1 MSLLKHY
8 QKQVD
13 SGVLRHDPAQAAAI
27 NVLQGVLDEL
37 SSPKAPVPSKGF
49 SFFGRS
55 KKVVVPAAKGAYLWG
70 GVGRGKTWLMD
81 CFFEAVP
88 IVEKRRYHYHHFML
102 MMHEELRKLG
112 HGHKEPL
119 AQVAKNLSADV
130 ELLCIDE
137 FHVMDIGDAMILAG
151 ILQGL
156 FDNGVTLVTTSNRVP
171 GDLYKN
177 GLQRDRFKPAIE
189 LLNEHTHVMELDNGM
204 DYRMLKMEEQAA
216 SAAFIRQNEQV
227 LEQHFREMAQGVV
240 QADTSIIVNHR
251 KIPVRKMT
259 DDVIWFDF
267 DAVCKGPRATHDYIH
282 LADQFKTVLI
292 SNVPVMNHESE
303 NPARRFLNL
312 IDELYDRKVRLFI
325 STETEL
331 DALYQGDDLQF
342 EFARAVSRLNEMQTP
357 GYQVLH

>member
-8 QKQVD
+8 QHQVE
-13 SGVLRHDPAQAAAI
+13 SGALHSDPAQEAAI
-27 NVLQGVLDEL
+27 AVLQGVLDEL
-37 SSPKAPVPSKGF
+37 TSPKVPVPGKGF
-49 SFFGRS
+49 SFFGRA
-55 KKVVVPAAKGAYLWG
+55 KKITVPTAKGAYLWG

-81 CFFEAVP
+81 CFFEAMP
-88 IVEKRRYHYHHFML
+88 IVKKRRYHYHHFML
-102 MMHEELRKLG
+102 MMHEELCKLG

-137 FHVMDIGDAMILAG
+137 FHVLDIGDAMILAG

-156 FDNGVTLVTTSNRVP
+156 FDNGVTLVTTSNRAP

-189 LLNEHTHVMELDNGM
+189 LLNAHTHVMELDNGT
-204 DYRMLKMEEQAA
+204 DYRMLKLEEQVETTL
-216 SAAFIRQNEQV
+216 RMQQNEQV
-227 LEQHFREMAQGVV
+227 LEQHFRDIAQGSV
-240 QADTSIIVNHR
+240 QLDTSITVNHR
-251 KIPVRKMT
+251 KIPVRKMSA
-259 DDVIWFDF
+259 DVIWFDF

-292 SNVPVMNHESE
+292 SNVPVMSHESE

-312 IDELYDRKVRLFI
+312 VDELYDRKVRLFI
-325 STETEL
+325 STETDL